1 METFIISR
9 AGGGIQRNVYL
20 SISGKMYYVQENGIV
35 ARGIVRTMN
44 GHGDLCAFDDT
55 TGAQITQK
63 RLAEKKAHHIIG

>member
-1 METFIISR
+1 MYR
-9 AGGGIQRNVYL
+9 
-20 SISGKMYYVQENGIV
+20 KMVIV

-63 RLAEKKAHHIIG
+63 GWLKKRHIILLGKRRRRPADRLAAVR